1 MDSIKKL
8 VNKKS
13 FMTGVILILLV
24 LILWI
29 YFMVRPN
36 DEKEV
41 KIQNVELE
49 ELQIFFDKE
58 ILSGIE
64 DLSIEKGSDVD
75 LGALVDFDGTI
86 IKNVETDDSQID
98 YDTKGNYEAVYTIT
112 FDGDSLRRFLDENE
126 AEVSFDTEGT
136 EVIVRVVSDI
146 TITDETEKENEE
158 VSSNSETGSNPS
170 SENNTSA
177 SDPTGTNENT
187 NKSPNKDT
195 GTSHQHQWQPHYAER
210 WVSNIVTVVDVPE
223 QKVSGARFYVKDA
236 QGNLVAQGPT
246 YWFENG
252 FTLDDLKEIIK
263 NGIKNA
269 DDEGFYEGVYY
280 GNYQNVTKTIPAV
293 THEEDQ
299 GYYEKYIDYYFCSC
313 GATKGA
319 E

>member
-269 DDEGFYEGVYY
+269 DDEGLYEGVYY

>member
-112 FDGDSLRRFLDENE
+112 FDGDSLRGFLDENE

-210 WVSNIVTVVDVPE
+210 
-223 QKVSGARFYVKDA
+223 
-236 QGNLVAQGPT
+236 
-246 YWFENG
+246 
-252 FTLDDLKEIIK
+252 
-263 NGIKNA
+263 
-269 DDEGFYEGVYY
+269 
-280 GNYQNVTKTIPAV
+280 
-293 THEEDQ
+293 
-299 GYYEKYIDYYFCSC
+299 
-313 GATKGA
+313 
-319 E
+319 

>member
-64 DLSIEKGSDVD
+64 DLNIEKGSDVD

-112 FDGDSLRRFLDENE
+112 FDGDSLRGFLDENE

-146 TITDETEKENEE
+146 TITDKTEKENEE

-269 DDEGFYEGVYY
+269 DDEGLYEGVYY

>member
-86 IKNVETDDSQID
+86 IKDVETDDSQID